1 MTNITAFPTI
11 HDVLIAGDN
20 IQSFVAGS
28 DIKAGQVVSMAND
41 GQVDPTASLP
51 VLGVALYDA
60 AANEN
65 VAVACV
71 GCIVTVANSDD
82 TTAIEEGVQVIAKDD
97 TIDGAVVAATAV
109 LTGTGTLI
117 DTVTAEYVVGV
128 TVSPIAGNGTGK
140 VMIMPSVN
148 TCVKAKST

>member
-1 MTNITAFPTI
+1 MADISTFPTI

-28 DIKAGQVVSMAND
+28 DIKAGQVVSMATD
-41 GQVDPTASLP
+41 GQVYPTVDLP

-65 VAVACV
+65 IAVACV

-82 TTAIEEGVQVIAKDD
+82 TTAIEEGVQVIAKNA
-97 TIDGAVVAATAV
+97 TIDGAVAAATAV
-109 LTGTGTLI
+109 STGSGTTI
-117 DTVTAEYVVGV
+117 TVTAEQVVGV

-148 TCVKAKST
+148 TCIAKST

>member
-1 MTNITAFPTI
+1 MTDISTFPTI

-28 DIKAGQVVSMAND
+28 DIKAGQVVSMATD
-41 GQVDPTASLP
+41 GQVYPTVDLP

-65 VAVACV
+65 IAVACV

-82 TTAIEEGVQVIAKDD
+82 TTAIEEGVQVIAKNA

-109 LTGTGTLI
+109 STGSGATI
-117 DTVTAEYVVGV
+117 TVTAEQVVGV

-148 TCVKAKST
+148 TCIAKST

>member
-1 MTNITAFPTI
+1 MTDISTFPTI
-11 HDVLIAGDN
+11 HDVLVAGDN

-28 DIKAGQVVSMAND
+28 DIKAGQVVSMGTD
-41 GQVDPTASLP
+41 GQVDPTVDLP

-65 VAVACV
+65 IAVACV

-82 TTAIEEGVQVIAKDD
+82 TTAIEEGVQVIAKNA
-97 TIDGAVVAATAV
+97 TINGAVSVATAV
-109 LTGTGTLI
+109 STGSGATI
-117 DTVTAEYVVGV
+117 TVTAEQVVGV

-148 TCVKAKST
+148 TCIAKST